1 MSKYNYTYEEYS
13 QDTRSYTVESDV
25 KLTRE
30 EIQDMALSC
39 SMVEGATYKSKNS
52 IATFKGTEFGD
63 DSQTEFGGDEIK
75 EEDEQASGPTNGQ
88 DLSWPLALAQGPR
101 TKLQGPSGKLQ
112 APSSKLDKTTL

>member
-1 MSKYNYTYEEYS
+1 MTKYNYTYEEYS

-52 IATFKGTEFGD
+52 IATFKGTEYGG
-63 DSQTEFGGDEIK
+63 DSQTEYGGDEIK
-75 EEDEQASGPTNGQ
+75 EEEEQDE
-88 DLSWPLALAQGPR
+88 
-101 TKLQGPSGKLQ
+101 
-112 APSSKLDKTTL
+112 